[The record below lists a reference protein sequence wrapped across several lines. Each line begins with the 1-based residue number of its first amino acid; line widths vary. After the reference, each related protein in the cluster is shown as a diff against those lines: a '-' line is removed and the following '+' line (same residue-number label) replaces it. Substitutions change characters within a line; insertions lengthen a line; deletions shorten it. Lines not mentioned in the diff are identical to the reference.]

1 MHRTADEA
9 GRTARSRME
18 FTMKR
23 VHYLAGAA
31 GLAPVAL
38 GLAVPTTAAT
48 AATTAHVQ
56 AGAAAASSSSATPPA
71 SSSVPPPAGSSV
83 TPAFGNCTTSH
94 YQTWPRNGK
103 LRGHF
108 WWAEAANITP
118 VEGYC
123 VGTAVLSVYFTKNI
137 CKSTTVHFSGGA
149 NITYRRT
156 LTACGTKSHWTKVDF
171 GVGDWEW
178 GSPHIAGYSEYSGG
192 KHVTYT
198 F

>member
-1 MHRTADEA
+1 
-9 GRTARSRME
+9 
-18 FTMKR
+18 MKR
-23 VHYLAGAA
+23 VHYLAGAV

-38 GLAVPTTAAT
+38 GLAVPATTAAAAT
-48 AATTAHVQ
+48 AAH
-56 AGAAAASSSSATPPA
+56 GAETAASST
-71 SSSVPPPAGSSV
+71 SVS
-83 TPAFGNCTTSH
+83 PAFGNCTTSH
-94 YQTWPRNGK
+94 YQTWTRKGN

-108 WWAEAANITP
+108 WWAEQANPTG

-137 CKSTTVHFSGGA
+137 CKSTTVHFSGGPGT
-149 NITYRRT
+149 TYKRT

-178 GSPHIAGYSEYSGG
+178 YHPHIAGYSEYSGG
-192 KHVTYT
+192 KYVTYT

>member
-1 MHRTADEA
+1 
-9 GRTARSRME
+9 
-18 FTMKR
+18 MKR
-23 VHYLAGAA
+23 VHYLAGTA

-38 GLAVPTTAAT
+38 GLAAPATAAN

-56 AGAAAASSSSATPPA
+56 AGAATAASS
-71 SSSVPPPAGSSV
+71 SSV

-108 WWAEAANITP
+108 WWAESSNAINLN
-118 VEGYC
+118 GYC

-137 CKSTTVHFSGGA
+137 CKSTTVHFSGGPG
-149 NITYRRT
+149 ITYKRT

-171 GVGDWEW
+171 GVGDWEHYH
-178 GSPHIAGYSEYSGG
+178 PHIAGYSEYSGG
-192 KHVTYT
+192 QYVTYT